1 MTTSNF
7 DFDAAAAESMR
18 KSASAFKKLTEQAR
32 RDSKEAGANSLR
44 LKLIR
49 SMKEVRAQLESI
61 YIHPSKIEGQELLRG
76 HLPKRVIERAVADGG
91 SIFGTEHPRLH
102 WFVTRGSLEQSSVSL
117 NVSMPLSTMN
127 VYLLS
132 ELKENDVC
140 RLIM

>member
-18 KSASAFKKLTEQAR
+18 KSASAFKRLTELAR
-32 RDSKEAGANSLR
+32 KDSKEAGANTLR

-49 SMKEVRAQLESI
+49 SMKEVRAQLEGI
-61 YIHPSKIEGQELLRG
+61 YIHPSKIEGQELLKG

-102 WFVTRGSLEQSSVSL
+102 WFATRGSLEQSSVSL
-117 NVSMPLSTMN
+117 NVTLTSTTIN

-132 ELKENDVC
+132 EVKEHDIC